1 MKLEKREITLN
12 EQDSLRDI
20 LFLEKTLLCEYAES
34 LGKAYR
40 KEVRETLLDLIKE
53 NAEDFFLISDLL
65 QKLEEENG

>member
-1 MKLEKREITLN
+1 MRLEKREITLN

-20 LFLEKTLLCEYAES
+20 LFLGKALLFEYAES

-40 KEVRETLLDLIKE
+40 KEVREGLLDLIKE

-65 QKLEEENG
+65 QKLEEENV